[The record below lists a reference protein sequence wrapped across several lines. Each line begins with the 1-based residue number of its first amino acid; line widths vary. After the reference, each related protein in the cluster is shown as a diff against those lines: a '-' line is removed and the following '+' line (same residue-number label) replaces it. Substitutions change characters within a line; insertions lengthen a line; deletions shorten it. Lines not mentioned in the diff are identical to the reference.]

1 MDKTARNKSRLLCS
15 CVEPVK
21 RLIVWA
27 NELIKKLS
35 YPLLTIKQRLKSN
48 TQKKQNPFVQD
59 CTWPMPR
66 YCFKRPKGKFK
77 STW

>member
-21 RLIVWA
+21 RLIVSA

-35 YPLLTIKQRLKSN
+35 YPLLTIKQRQVKYPKETKSLH
-48 TQKKQNPFVQD
+48 TRLHMAHA
-59 CTWPMPR
+59 TL
-66 YCFKRPKGKFK
+66 KRPK
-77 STW
+77 S